1 MENLD
6 SFWPYM
12 IHLLASFLYFFLSFT
27 EKLDGLPEAGLRR
40 FMRMTRNPLKNHSN
54 KEFEKKLYD
63 FHMKVCGWYSIH
75 YIYFT
80 FSNAHPNYCALF
92 WIKKVQKTNKQKISV
107 FWVRC
112 LKSNWRNNI
121 RLILFF
127 CIIYYSISISKGS
140 KPLVLDIFRQF

>member
-12 IHLLASFLYFFLSFT
+12 IHLLASFLYFSLSLFYYKA
-27 EKLDGLPEAGLRR
+27 KLDRLPEARLRR

-75 YIYFT
+75 IFYIFERPPQLWCFILDQKSAKQT
-80 FSNAHPNYCALF
+80 EDFSFL
-92 WIKKVQKTNKQKISV
+92 
-107 FWVRC
+107 
-112 LKSNWRNNI
+112 
-121 RLILFF
+121 
-127 CIIYYSISISKGS
+127 G
-140 KPLVLDIFRQF
+140 LVT

>member
-63 FHMKVCGWYSIH
+63 FHMKVCGWCNILH
-75 YIYFT
+75 IFYIFERPPQLLC
-80 FSNAHPNYCALF
+80 FILDQNSA
-92 WIKKVQKTNKQKISV
+92 KQTED
-107 FWVRC
+107 FRF
-112 LKSNWRNNI
+112 L
-121 RLILFF
+121 
-127 CIIYYSISISKGS
+127 G
-140 KPLVLDIFRQF
+140 LVS

>member
-92 WIKKVQKTNKQKISV
+92 WIKKVQKKKQKISV

-112 LKSNWRNNI
+112 LKSN
-121 RLILFF
+121 
-127 CIIYYSISISKGS
+127 
-140 KPLVLDIFRQF
+140 

>member
-63 FHMKVCGWYSIH
+63 FHMKVCGWQYT
-75 YIYFT
+75 YILLFRTPAPTMVFYF
-80 FSNAHPNYCALF
+80 
-92 WIKKVQKTNKQKISV
+92 
-107 FWVRC
+107 
-112 LKSNWRNNI
+112 
-121 RLILFF
+121 
-127 CIIYYSISISKGS
+127 GS
-140 KPLVLDIFRQF
+140 KKCKTFFFVSSTIVVVLAKALSLWYKVLDIFRQFQKRPLFANLKFIKKY

>member
-12 IHLLASFLYFFLSFT
+12 IHLLASFLYFSLSFT

-75 YIYFT
+75 IFYIFERPPQLWCFILDQKSAKQT
-80 FSNAHPNYCALF
+80 EDFSFL
-92 WIKKVQKTNKQKISV
+92 
-107 FWVRC
+107 
-112 LKSNWRNNI
+112 
-121 RLILFF
+121 
-127 CIIYYSISISKGS
+127 G
-140 KPLVLDIFRQF
+140 LVS